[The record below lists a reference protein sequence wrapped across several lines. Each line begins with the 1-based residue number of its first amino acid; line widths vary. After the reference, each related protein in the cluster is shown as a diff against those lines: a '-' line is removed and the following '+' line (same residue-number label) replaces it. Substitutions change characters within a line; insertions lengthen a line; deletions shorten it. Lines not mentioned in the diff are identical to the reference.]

1 MVKRQVVVLPPMA
14 TLNAARARK
23 HGGKQEGGRIG
34 AQIRSG
40 LKKIVNNSGVQ
51 RAAASALSQAAAAVG
66 VPASAIQAGNSF
78 VEGKIQAGEAR
89 RAARA
94 GQTGSGSK
102 SLHGGGEQGGAGQEG
117 GAITRQVRRGM
128 VGGRVSKKAQEM
140 GVARLIGTRYQVFD
154 GTAYK
159 TKQGLTKKDFFR
171 RGTRVISLKAYQN
184 GKRNIAKNPKMVP
197 FKKGKAV

>member
-14 TLNAARARK
+14 ALNAARARK

-94 GQTGSGSK
+94 GQTGSGHASK
-102 SLHGGGEQGGAGQEG
+102 ADSPGQGGAGQEG
-117 GAITRQVRRGM
+117 GAITRQVCRGM
-128 VGGRVSKKAQEM
+128 VGGRISKKA
-140 GVARLIGTRYQVFD
+140 
-154 GTAYK
+154 
-159 TKQGLTKKDFFR
+159 
-171 RGTRVISLKAYQN
+171 
-184 GKRNIAKNPKMVP
+184 
-197 FKKGKAV
+197 

>member
-1 MVKRQVVVLPPMA
+1 MVKRAIAIPPTVVNM
-14 TLNAARARK
+14 NAARARK
-23 HGGKQEGGRIG
+23 RGGNQEGGRIG
-34 AQIRSG
+34 AAIRSG
-40 LKKIVNNSGVQ
+40 LKKIVTNSGVQ
-51 RAAASALSQAAAAVG
+51 RAAASALSSAAAAVG
-66 VPASAIQAGNSF
+66 VPQSAIQAGTNF

-102 SLHGGGEQGGAGQEG
+102 ADSSGQGGAGQEG
-117 GAITRQVRRGM
+117 GAIMRQSRRGM
-128 VGGRVSKKAQEM
+128 VGGRVSKKAREM
-140 GVARLIGTRYQVFD
+140 GVERLIGTRYQVFD

-171 RGTRVISLKAYQN
+171 RGTRVISVKASQN

-197 FKKGKAV
+197 FKKGKGT